1 MMEDL
6 GDCMRRFLRPALLGS
21 LSSIAAFGAGGGT
34 VAAKG
39 HRFLAEVAATPLE
52 QQKGL
57 MYRQS
62 LAKDRCMIFVY
73 DEDGSHGIWM
83 KNCLISLDVVWVSAD
98 GRIVE
103 MAEKVPPCSPLR
115 GDDCPTYGGT
125 VPARHF
131 IEFAVGTIKSI
142 GLKKGDRIGWD
153 LKLDDGTPVVGGAPI
168 AAEKARGKAKRKSK
182 G

>member
-1 MMEDL
+1 
-6 GDCMRRFLRPALLGS
+6 MRRFIRPALLGC

-39 HRFLAEVAATPLE
+39 HRFLAEVAVTPLE

-62 LAKDRCMIFVY
+62 LAKDRCMIFIY
-73 DEDGSHGIWM
+73 GEDGSHGIWM
-83 KNCLISLDVVWVSAD
+83 KNCLISLDVVWIAAD
-98 GRIVE
+98 GKIVE
-103 MAEKVPPCSPLR
+103 MAANVPPCSPLR
-115 GDDCPTYGGT
+115 GDDCPTYGGN

-131 IEFAVGTIKSI
+131 IEFAVGTIKRI
-142 GLKKGDRIGWD
+142 GLKKGDRLGWN
-153 LKLDDGTPVVGGAPI
+153 LKLDDGTPVVGGAPVP
-168 AAEKARGKAKRKSK
+168 AEKAVGKASNGRRKK